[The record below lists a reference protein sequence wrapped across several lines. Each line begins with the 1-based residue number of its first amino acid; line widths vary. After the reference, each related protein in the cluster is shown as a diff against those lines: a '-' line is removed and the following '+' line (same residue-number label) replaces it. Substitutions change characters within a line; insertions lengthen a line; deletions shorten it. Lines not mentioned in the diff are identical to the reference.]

1 MQCFRP
7 SNPHSRTTAIRTFV
21 RVAILCGEMDVR
33 RWTISPERSSVRE
46 VLTTR
51 EVTLVKIYVDTT
63 GITFTVAKKAQPKVD
78 E

>member
-1 MQCFRP
+1 
-7 SNPHSRTTAIRTFV
+7 
-21 RVAILCGEMDVR
+21 MDVR